1 MSHVHPQFAKKLF
14 YFTLGGALVLGV
26 LSSFLPPQF
35 EWFARGAILGMVLS
49 MGFVWMGSR

>member
-1 MSHVHPQFAKKLF
+1 MRHVHPQFAKKLF